1 MPSIITDL
9 KRLCLVE
16 GRILRCCPV
25 DTLNFAIEFNGAITM
40 TLYPC
45 RENHIC
51 PIGKGACPG
60 VCIFADIFED
70 INLGI
75 MVFDLE
81 HEKIAFYN
89 PAAEK
94 LLTPQIAIAD
104 YPALKHVLFET
115 LGSDIPVTTPIS
127 SSFQYHDKV
136 IGYSVYPIAAN
147 RFLWVFI
154 QDITEKMRLESV
166 ADAVN
171 TMDNLGYVF
180 SGIRHEIGNPIN
192 SAKMALSVLK
202 DNFHTF
208 SQDTVLEFVDRSLD
222 ELRRVEF
229 LLKSLR
235 NINMYES
242 PDLSHINLSQFLDN
256 FISLVWSDF
265 SNKGIC
271 INTDFHLKAKWAF
284 VDPRALQQVLLNI
297 FTNAADALENRAPK
311 TIEMSTRLS
320 HGFIWIHITDSGC
333 GISER
338 EVNNLFKPFFTLK
351 PQGTGLGLVIC
362 RKMLARMNCTIEIT
376 SEENIGTTVSISIP
390 EGHSDSLLD

>member
-1 MPSIITDL
+1 MPL
-9 KRLCLVE
+9 H
-16 GRILRCCPV
+16 
-25 DTLNFAIEFNGAITM
+25 
-40 TLYPC
+40 PC

-81 HEKIAFYN
+81 HEKIAFFN
-89 PAAEK
+89 PAVEK
-94 LLTPQIAIAD
+94 LLTPQLDIED
-104 YPALKHVLFET
+104 YPSLKEQLFKDLEA
-115 LGSDIPVTTPIS
+115 DIPVTVPVS
-127 SSFQYHDKV
+127 SSFQFYDKV
-136 IGYSVYPIAAN
+136 LGYSVYPISAN

-154 QDITEKMRLESV
+154 QDITEKIRLESI

-202 DNFHTF
+202 DNFATF
-208 SQDTVLEFVDRSLD
+208 SNDTVLEFVDRSLD
-222 ELRRVEF
+222 ELKRVEF

-235 NINMYES
+235 NINMYET
-242 PDLSHINLSQFLDN
+242 PDLSHINLSHFLDN
-256 FISLVWSDF
+256 FISLAWSDF
-265 SNKGIC
+265 SDKGIC
-271 INTDFHLKAKWAF
+271 INTDFHLKAKWAY
-284 VDPRALQQVLLNI
+284 VDPRPLQQVLLNI
-297 FTNAADALENRAPK
+297 FTNAADALENREPK
-311 TIEMSTRLS
+311 TIELCTRLN

-333 GISER
+333 GIADKEL
-338 EVNNLFKPFFTLK
+338 NNLFKPFFTLK

-390 EGHSDSLLD
+390 EGCNDTLLG

>member
-1 MPSIITDL
+1 MSVYL
-9 KRLCLVE
+9 
-16 GRILRCCPV
+16 
-25 DTLNFAIEFNGAITM
+25 
-40 TLYPC
+40 C
-45 RENHIC
+45 RENHLC
-51 PIGKGACPG
+51 PIGKTACPG

-81 HEKIAFYN
+81 HEKIVFAN
-89 PAAEK
+89 PAAKK
-94 LLTPQIAIAD
+94 LLAPQLDIKD
-104 YPALKHVLFET
+104 YLLLKQHLFAN
-115 LGSDIPVTTPIS
+115 LINDFPLSAPIS
-127 SSFQYHDKV
+127 SSFQFDDKML
-136 IGYSVYPIAAN
+136 GYSVYPISAN

-202 DNFHTF
+202 DNFDTF
-208 SQDTVLEFVDRSLD
+208 PRETVLEFVDRSLD
-222 ELRRVEF
+222 ELKRVEF
-229 LLKSLR
+229 LLRSLR

-242 PDLSHINLSQFLDN
+242 PDLSHINLSQFLDD
-256 FISLVWSDF
+256 FISLVWADF
-265 SNKGIC
+265 SDKAIC
-271 INTDFHLKAKWAF
+271 INTDFHLKAKWAY

-297 FTNAADALENRAPK
+297 FTNAADALVNQTPK
-311 TIEMSTRLS
+311 TIEMSTRLR

-333 GISER
+333 GIADKELD
-338 EVNNLFKPFFTLK
+338 NLFKPFFTLK

-376 SEENIGTTVSISIP
+376 SEENIGTTVAISIP
-390 EGHSDSLLD
+390 EGHSDNILD